1 MNQVALITGIT
12 GQDGIILSNTL
23 VRNGIKVHGTTRSLD
38 NLTKVRLSYIEN
50 SSKLF
55 LHEVNLICETS
66 LQNLL
71 NSVNPTVIFNFGSMS
86 SVRDSFQNP
95 IQAKESIEKP
105 TEYILKWIKNKSPLT
120 VFFNPA
126 SSEMFGDTN
135 GRADENHLFHPKSPY
150 AQAKTN
156 AYNLSKVYREEF
168 GLNVINGILF
178 NHESHY
184 RHSKFFSKKVI
195 TTACAI
201 YNGQMKKLSI
211 GNLHGI
217 RDWGWAND
225 YVTAMLAL
233 VENNKFEDYVIATG
247 EGNSL
252 ENFIKTVF
260 TKLDLEW
267 LEHTEVNSDEYRT
280 NDITTSIGNP
290 SKIMREVRWMPSK
303 TFDQLIDNLIE
314 EHLKN
319 PHEC

>member
-1 MNQVALITGIT
+1 MKQVVLITGIT
-12 GQDGIILSNTL
+12 GQDGILLSNAL
-23 VRNGIKVHGTTRSLD
+23 VKNGINVHGTTRSLD
-38 NLTKVRLSYIEN
+38 NFTKVRLNYLEN

-55 LHEVNLICETS
+55 VHEVNLIHETS
-66 LQNLL
+66 LQSLL

-95 IQAKESIEKP
+95 FQAKESIEQP
-105 TEYILKWIKNKSPLT
+105 TEYILKWIKNKSPNT

-135 GRADENHLFHPKSPY
+135 GKADENHSLQPKSPY
-150 AQAKTN
+150 AEAKVA
-156 AYNLSKVYREEF
+156 AYNLSKFYREEF
-168 GLNVINGILF
+168 RLNVINGILF
-178 NHESHY
+178 NHESY
-184 RHSKFFSKKVI
+184 FRHSKFFSKKVI

-201 YNGQMKKLSI
+201 HNGQSKKLSI
-211 GNLHGI
+211 GNLLGI

-225 YVTAMLAL
+225 YVSAMLAL
-233 VENNKFEDYVIATG
+233 VENKKFEDYVIATG

-252 ENFIKTVF
+252 ENFVKRVF
-260 TKLDLEW
+260 TKLDLDW
-267 LEHTEVNSDEYRT
+267 LEHTEVNSNEYRT

-314 EHLKN
+314 QQLKN
-319 PHEC
+319 AHE

>member
-1 MNQVALITGIT
+1 MNQVALITGVT
-12 GQDGIILSNTL
+12 GQDGIILSNVL
-23 VRNGIKVHGTTRSLD
+23 IKNGIKVHGTTRSLD
-38 NLTKVRLSYIEN
+38 NFTKVRLSYIEN

-55 LHEVNLICETS
+55 IHEVNLINEIS

-71 NSVNPTVIFNFGSMS
+71 NFVNPTLIFNFGSMS
-86 SVRDSFQNP
+86 SVKDSFENP
-95 IQAKESIEKP
+95 LHAKESIEHP
-105 TEYILKWIKNKSPLT
+105 TEFILRWIKKKSPHT
-120 VFFNPA
+120 VFFNPS

-135 GRADENHLFHPKSPY
+135 GKADENHLFLPKSPY
-150 AQAKTN
+150 AIAKAN
-156 AYNLSKVYREEF
+156 AYNLSKIYREEF

-211 GNLHGI
+211 GNLNGI
-217 RDWGWAND
+217 RDWGWASD
-225 YVTAMLAL
+225 YVSAMLTL
-233 VENNKFEDYVIATG
+233 VENKKFEDYVIATG

-267 LEHTEVNSDEYRT
+267 LEHTEININQYRT

-290 SKIMREVRWMPSK
+290 SKIIREVGWMPSK

-314 EHLKN
+314 QQLKN
-319 PHEC
+319 PHE

>member
-12 GQDGIILSNTL
+12 GQDGIILSNAL
-23 VRNGIKVHGTTRSLD
+23 VKNGIKVHGTTRSLD
-38 NLTKVRLSYIEN
+38 NFTKVRLRYFEN
-50 SSKLF
+50 SSKLD
-55 LHEVNLICETS
+55 LHEVNLTDKNS

-71 NSVNPTVIFNFGSMS
+71 NSVNPTLIFNFGSMS

-95 IQAKESIEKP
+95 FQAKESIEKP
-105 TEYILKWIKNKSPLT
+105 TEYILEWIKNKSPET
-120 VFFNPA
+120 VFFNPG
-126 SSEMFGDTN
+126 SSEIFGDTN
-135 GRADENHLFHPKSPY
+135 GKADENHVFLPKSPY
-150 AQAKTN
+150 AKAKAN

-184 RHSKFFSKKVI
+184 RYSKFFSKKVI

-225 YVTAMLAL
+225 YVSAMLAL
-233 VENNKFEDYVIATG
+233 VEHKKFEDYVIATG

-260 TKLDLEW
+260 AKLDLEW
-267 LEHTEVNSDEYRT
+267 LEHTEVSSNEYRT
-280 NDITTSIGNP
+280 NDITTSIGN
-290 SKIMREVRWMPSK
+290 STKILREVGWMPSK

-314 EHLKN
+314 QQLKN
-319 PHEC
+319 PYE

>member
-12 GQDGIILSNTL
+12 GQDGIILCNIL
-23 VRNGIKVHGTTRSLD
+23 VKHGIKVHGTTRLLD
-38 NLTKVRLSYIEN
+38 S
-50 SSKLF
+50 SSKARLNYLENPSKF
-55 LHEVNLICETS
+55 FIHELNLVNKTG

-71 NSVNPTVIFNFGSMS
+71 DSVNPTMIFNFGSMS

-95 IQAKESIEKP
+95 FEAKESIEQP
-105 TEYILKWIKNKSPLT
+105 TDYILQWIKNKSPNT
-120 VFFNPA
+120 IFFNPA

-135 GRADENHLFHPKSPY
+135 GKADENHLFLPKSPY
-150 AQAKTN
+150 AKAKAN

-201 YNGQMKKLSI
+201 YNGQMKTLSI
-211 GNLHGI
+211 GNLNGI

-225 YVTAMLAL
+225 YVSAMLAL
-233 VENNKFEDYVIATG
+233 VENKKFEDYVIATG

-252 ENFIKTVF
+252 EIFIKTVF

-267 LEHTEVNSDEYRT
+267 LEHTEINSNEYRT

-290 SKIMREVRWMPSK
+290 SKIIREVGWMPSK

-314 EHLKN
+314 QQLKN
-319 PHEC
+319 PHE

>member
-12 GQDGIILSNTL
+12 GQDGIILTNAL
-23 VRNGIKVHGTTRSLD
+23 LKNGIKVHGTTRSLD
-38 NLTKVRLSYIEN
+38 NFTKARLRYFEN
-50 SSKLF
+50 SSKLH
-55 LHEVNLICETS
+55 LHEVNLTDKNS

-71 NSVNPTVIFNFGSMS
+71 NSINPTLLFNFGSMS

-95 IQAKESIEKP
+95 FQAKESIEKP
-105 TEYILKWIKNKSPLT
+105 TEYILEWIKNKSPQT
-120 VFFNPA
+120 VFFNPG

-135 GRADENHLFHPKSPY
+135 GKADENHVFLPKSPY
-150 AQAKTN
+150 AEAKAN

-168 GLNVINGILF
+168 GLNIINGILF

-225 YVTAMLAL
+225 YVSAMLAL
-233 VENNKFEDYVIATG
+233 VENKKFEDYVIATG

-267 LEHTEVNSDEYRT
+267 LEHTEESSNEYRT
-280 NDITTSIGNP
+280 NDITTSIGN
-290 SKIMREVRWMPSK
+290 STKIIREVGWMPSK

-314 EHLKN
+314 QQLEN
-319 PHEC
+319 PYE